1 MPKKKAM
8 SSKTKQ
14 TKQAKQKGY
23 QVPSSG
29 LERTVFTKLFKCL
42 TNAKVPKL
50 QANKLYR
57 LAFSARNVIS
67 DKPCDVVVQVGKA
80 KTKAVSTKPSAKNS
94 LGKGTYDVTV
104 DFIPTGTKNIQFS
117 TAKIGCVI
125 GLLLYYWL
133 TDSTDNIRIKNIGKS
148 AKKDFLAPMGA
159 PKTVTL
165 KPNKYS
171 KMTSAAPLQLTPSSS
186 IYRSVIPLRS
196 GSPSSMLIAYSVFGA
211 MAAIT
216 LLTLLCFFWRKRSKE
231 KELEDNLAFKAKDL
245 DPYPQKYPDYEE
257 ETFSAAPSD
266 NSPYVAPS
274 RGKVLRSESLHDVEK
289 DWRMFSTFQKADQ
302 FDSMADS
309 GPIDGVHRPDMFIVR
324 APEPAA
330 PTEVTPLP
338 QAFSSKK
345 IAVKKTQR
353 R

>member
-1 MPKKKAM
+1 MPKKKAI

-14 TKQAKQKGY
+14 TKQTKQKGY

-29 LERTVFTKLFKCL
+29 LERT
-42 TNAKVPKL
+42 VPKL

-125 GLLLYYWL
+125 
-133 TDSTDNIRIKNIGKS
+133 DNIRIKNIGKS